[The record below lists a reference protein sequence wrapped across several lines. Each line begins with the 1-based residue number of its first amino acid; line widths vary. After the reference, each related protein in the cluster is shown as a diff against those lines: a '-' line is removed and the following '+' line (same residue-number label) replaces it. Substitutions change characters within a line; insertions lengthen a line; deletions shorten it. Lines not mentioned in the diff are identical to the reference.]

1 VLETYLITGGAGFIG
16 SHLTEALLDRGSRVL
31 VLDDLSTGS
40 LRNLANVA
48 NDPNLEVEV
57 GSVLDEVKVDRL
69 IHRADVVVHLAAA
82 VGVKLIIEEP
92 LQSFATNI
100 RGSEVVTASA
110 HRYRRKLLLA
120 STSEVYGKN
129 GDDLLTESAD
139 RVLGPTSIAR
149 WAYSTAKAVDEILAL
164 NYHRERDLP
173 VVIVRLFNTVG
184 PRQSPGYGMVIPRLA
199 RQAVAG
205 QSLSV
210 YGDGAQS
217 RCFCHIEDV
226 VRALLALLD
235 DENAVGNVFNVGS
248 TNEITILDLAKRVI
262 DVAGSASTIDL
273 IPYEEAYA
281 VGFED
286 MRRRVPDTTKLR
298 ELTGWE
304 PRRSLDDILV
314 DAIADARRSQLREG
328 FVDLS
333 FEEAL
338 EAHAARSREPRLF
351 DEMEEET
358 PGQSR
363 QRAG

>member
-1 VLETYLITGGAGFIG
+1 MRQTYLITGGAGFIG
-16 SHLTEALLDRGSRVL
+16 SHLTEALLDRGDRVL

-40 LRNLANVA
+40 LRNLASVA

-69 IHRADVVVHLAAA
+69 VHRADVVVHLAAA

-100 RGSEVVTASA
+100 RGSEVVTGSA

-129 GDDLLTESAD
+129 ADDLLTESAD
-139 RVLGPTSIAR
+139 RVLGPTSTAR

-184 PRQSPGYGMVIPRLA
+184 PRQSPGYGMVIPRLS

-205 QSLSV
+205 QALSV
-210 YGDGAQS
+210 YGDGRQS
-217 RCFCHIEDV
+217 RCFCHVEDV

-235 DENAVGNVFNVGS
+235 DEHAIGNVFNVGS
-248 TNEITILDLAKRVI
+248 TQEITILDLAQRVI
-262 DVAGSASTIDL
+262 DAAGSASTIDL

-281 VGFED
+281 QGFED

-304 PRRSLDDILV
+304 PRRSLDDILA
-314 DAIADARRSQLREG
+314 DSIADARRAQLREG
-328 FVDLS
+328 VVDLS

-351 DEMEEET
+351 DPADAET
-358 PGQSR
+358 TDQSR